1 MKQAITK
8 SLAVIVGLIF
18 LMRADAAEIPLAE
31 ERTDGGVEKIA
42 LLSFPER
49 FCELTELSTPYAYIA
64 FAFQIEGKI
73 AYFRTKTGC
82 ADFRAQEREK
92 PIFGE
97 RVRLFGVDPPTAI
110 RRETGAFH
118 EIEPA
123 DQIRMLFDPRVSHDL
138 YEAPKHAENRHHE
151 RVTAECRLLIDA
163 KERDIC
169 LWYQAGYEKD
179 MSICDQMSDW
189 KRAQCRQWI
198 ANIETGRVNK

>member
-1 MKQAITK
+1 MVK
-8 SLAVIVGLIF
+8 SLAVAAGLFFLVG
-18 LMRADAAEIPLAE
+18 ADTAEIPPATGS
-31 ERTDGGVEKIA
+31 TDGGVEKIA

-49 FCELTELSTPYAYIA
+49 FCELTELSRPYAHIA

-73 AYFRTKTGC
+73 AHFRTKTGC
-82 ADFRAQEREK
+82 ADFRAREREK

-97 RVRLFGVDPPTAI
+97 RVRLFGGNPPTAI
-110 RRETGAFH
+110 VRETGAFH

-123 DQIRMLFDPRVSHDL
+123 DQIRMFFDPRVSHDL

-163 KERDIC
+163 KERDLC

-179 MSICDQMSDW
+179 TSICDQMSDW

-198 ANIETGRVNK
+198 ANIEADRGNK